1 MAVKIKFNSEKRLRF
16 RVNIIIM
23 NATERKEAAFQR
35 MTAEEKKEAEAKR
48 ALRAEKKAKAAA
60 EAAKKAAAQ
69 YEPSETERLL
79 AKKKF
84 LKELALYFKAVQL
97 NKAEY
102 KPAILEGMKK
112 ELTVDDFQQ
121 LHDEYVDVIRTAFF
135 FRTPVYTHPVKTEA
149 ANFLDKV
156 MTRYQEAEWGLIL
169 GLLTE
174 GYVSKTLAGILVKHA
189 ELIIKTGLGNFVA
202 RFINDIKERNGNLEE
217 DGSVSPFTPAQRK
230 RIEEL
235 YAIYCEVEK

>member
-1 MAVKIKFNSEKRLRF
+1 MNKVEKR
-16 RVNIIIM
+16 
-23 NATERKEAAFQR
+23 EAAFQR
-35 MTAEEKKEAEAKR
+35 MTAEEKKVAEAKR
-48 ALRAEKKAKAAA
+48 ALRAEKKTKAAA
-60 EAAKKAAAQ
+60 EAAKKAATATQ
-69 YEPSETERLL
+69 YEPNEAQKLL

-102 KPAILEGMKK
+102 KPAILETLKK
-112 ELTVDDFQQ
+112 ELTVDDFPQ
-121 LHDEYVDVIRTAFF
+121 LREEYVDVIRTAFF

-149 ANFLDKV
+149 GNFLDKV
-156 MTRYQEAEWGLIL
+156 MTRYQEVEWGLIL

-174 GYVSKTLAGILVKHA
+174 GYVSKTLASLLVKHA
-189 ELIIKTGLGNFVA
+189 ELIIKTGLGEFVA
-202 RFINDIKERNGNLEE
+202 RFISDIKERNGNLEE

-235 YAIYCEVEK
+235 YSIYCEVEK

>member
-1 MAVKIKFNSEKRLRF
+1 MNKVEKR
-16 RVNIIIM
+16 
-23 NATERKEAAFQR
+23 EAAFQR
-35 MTAEEKKEAEAKR
+35 MTAEEKKVAEAKQR
-48 ALRAEKKAKAAA
+48 LRAEKKAAKEA
-60 EAAKKAAAQ
+60 EAAKKAAAAQ

-97 NKAEY
+97 GKTEY
-102 KPAILEGMKK
+102 KPAILDTMKK
-112 ELTVDDFQQ
+112 ELCVEDFPQ

-235 YAIYCEVEK
+235 YAIYCEVDK